1 MIQNN
6 RKWTEFKEGVLK
18 VWRRNWMVFSKTMT
32 RHLLWIVVEPLVI
45 YFSIGYG
52 LGTFISDMQ
61 GISYADF
68 FFPSI
73 LAMTSMMVAFY
84 EGSYGTFP
92 KLHQLGTYSNL
103 LTTPIEPE
111 QVVAGECLW
120 AATKGTISAL
130 GVAIVAGF
138 FGHLDSIMYAPAFI
152 IIFLSSFLFGAF
164 GIYLSTN
171 VKTTDEFILPTA
183 CLIVP
188 MSLISGTYF
197 SLDNLPFGLKYISY
211 VLPLSHTVSLIRS
224 LVKNPEP
231 IWATCI
237 HILVLITLA
246 TFFVKRASRRI
257 RHVLID

>member
-1 MIQNN
+1 MIQKN

-92 KLHQLGTYSNL
+92 KLHQL
-103 LTTPIEPE
+103 
-111 QVVAGECLW
+111 
-120 AATKGTISAL
+120 
-130 GVAIVAGF
+130 
-138 FGHLDSIMYAPAFI
+138 
-152 IIFLSSFLFGAF
+152 
-164 GIYLSTN
+164 
-171 VKTTDEFILPTA
+171 
-183 CLIVP
+183 
-188 MSLISGTYF
+188 
-197 SLDNLPFGLKYISY
+197 
-211 VLPLSHTVSLIRS
+211 
-224 LVKNPEP
+224 
-231 IWATCI
+231 
-237 HILVLITLA
+237 
-246 TFFVKRASRRI
+246 
-257 RHVLID
+257 